1 MKYDFLKNKENIAK
15 SVRKDKIY
23 LRIHKRQKV
32 LLNHIA
38 KREEIHVVFIA
49 EKFESIRRIY
59 YDR

>member
-23 LRIHKRQKV
+23 LRIQKRQKL

-38 KREEIHVVFIA
+38 KREEIHGLFYGK
-49 EKFESIRRIY
+49 KF
-59 YDR
+59 